1 MVEKIKQV
9 LSQIQEQIAPYTPQI
24 VAVTKY
30 FGVDAIID
38 GYQAGL
44 RNFGESRAV
53 EAIEKIN
60 SLPDEIRKNS
70 TFHFIGHL
78 QTNKVNKV
86 VCNFDVIHSVDSLK
100 IAKAISDEAVKIGKV
115 QDVFIQ
121 LNNAGEEQKFG
132 FSKEELLKVFE
143 EILKFDGLNVLGL
156 MNIAPLEANIED
168 LEKLFEDIKQ
178 TQIELVNKYNCEMKE
193 ISMGMSNDYQ
203 IAVKHGA
210 TMLRIGRK
218 LFSTK

>member
-1 MVEKIKQV
+1 MIENIKKN
-9 LSQIQEQIAPYTPQI
+9 LLQIQEQIAPYTPQI

-30 FGVDAIID
+30 FGVDAIIG

-60 SLPDEIRKNS
+60 SLPSEIKENS
-70 TFHFIGHL
+70 KFHFIGHL

-86 VCNFDVIHSVDSLK
+86 VRNFDVIHSVDSLK

-115 QDVFIQ
+115 QEVFIQ
-121 LNNAGEEQKFG
+121 LNNADEEQKFG
-132 FSKEELLKVFE
+132 FSKEELLESFE
-143 EILKFDGLNVLGL
+143 EILKLEGLNVLGL
-156 MNIAPLEANIED
+156 MNIAPLVVDEKD
-168 LEKLFEDIKQ
+168 LENLFEDIKQ
-178 TQIELVNKYNCEMKE
+178 TQIELVKKCNCTMEE

-218 LFSTK
+218 LFSTD